1 MQVLYQSERDK
12 QNNLKRQDTFSLIS
26 DADLMR
32 RQHYNENTLGQDDGL
47 RPWQELQQVLRKHF

>member
-1 MQVLYQSERDK
+1 MQVLYQSRRDE

-26 DADLMR
+26 DADLMG

-47 RPWQELQQVLRKHF
+47 RPWRKLQQVLRKHF